1 MDEYLDIFS
10 LCLLVAAL
18 LLTLFGL
25 ILIIIGCIDICKLFY
40 LKLKD
45 SINAN
50 KQIEYAVF
58 TIKSKYKVDCYSSS
72 NKYFFE
78 IKFYENSGLI
88 NGVIQRLQESDY
100 NCYQKLEVNVGQ
112 YMTSEI
118 GENIMV
124 KLKVVETAGNKKLS
138 TLKYVGSVV
147 RETPKITPIENDKME
162 GELK

>member
-25 ILIIIGCIDICKLFY
+25 ILIIIGCVDFLDYFN

-45 SINAN
+45 FINTS

-58 TIKSKYKVDCYSSS
+58 TIKSKYKVDCYGSS
-72 NKYFFE
+72 KYFFE

-124 KLKVVETAGNKKLS
+124 KLKVLETAGDKKLS